1 MFLGF
6 LRQVSDMLC
15 YLNNNSTAIPILKI
29 KETLHP
35 APLLPSNPMG
45 MYLKSKKPCTL
56 HPFCL
61 QTQWEWAIEWGAHL
75 GKSMHPPYTP
85 YNKILNSI
93 CV

>member
-35 APLLPSNPMG
+35 
-45 MYLKSKKPCTL
+45 
-56 HPFCL
+56 FCL

-75 GKSMHPPYTP
+75 EKSMHPPYTP

>member
-1 MFLGF
+1 MYSLHTYIKYTCFWQKAYMFLGF

-45 MYLKSKKPCTL
+45 M
-56 HPFCL
+56 
-61 QTQWEWAIEWGAHL
+61 GD
-75 GKSMHPPYTP
+75 
-85 YNKILNSI
+85 
-93 CV
+93 

>member
-15 YLNNNSTAIPILKI
+15 YLNNNNTAIPILKI

-45 MYLKSKKPCTL
+45 M
-56 HPFCL
+56 
-61 QTQWEWAIEWGAHL
+61 GD
-75 GKSMHPPYTP
+75 
-85 YNKILNSI
+85 
-93 CV
+93 

>member
-45 MYLKSKKPCTL
+45 M
-56 HPFCL
+56 
-61 QTQWEWAIEWGAHL
+61 EWAIEWGAHL